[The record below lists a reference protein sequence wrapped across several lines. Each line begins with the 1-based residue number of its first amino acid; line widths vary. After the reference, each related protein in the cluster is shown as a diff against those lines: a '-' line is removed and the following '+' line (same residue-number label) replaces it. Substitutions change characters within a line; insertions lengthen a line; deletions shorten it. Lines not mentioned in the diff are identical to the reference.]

1 MLARERH
8 ANAQAGTSYALPLV
22 ATRIEEAR
30 HGRGE
35 DRIETVVLPDR
46 SVFVIVDGAGG
57 VSGGAAAAEA
67 VCKSVADWCRQ
78 GRAVDWPEWLAQ
90 IDREIS
96 GSKACGLAAAV
107 IIEVKN
113 DGKISG
119 ASVGD
124 CEAWVFVN
132 GTTPKNL
139 TAGQVR
145 KPLLGEGSAVPIGFE
160 GSAGG
165 GTLLAATD
173 GLWKYLN
180 RSRIAETTSIRPLE
194 TAAEALVNGARL
206 RSGALQD
213 DVAVALVGWQ

>member
-1 MLARERH
+1 MLAQERH
-8 ANAQAGTSYALPLV
+8 VNAQAGASYAPPLL
-22 ATRIEEAR
+22 ATRIGEAR

-46 SVFVIVDGAGG
+46 SVFVVADGAGG
-57 VSGGAAAAEA
+57 VLGGATAAETI
-67 VCKSVADWCRQ
+67 CKAVADWCRQ
-78 GRAVDWPEWLAQ
+78 GKAVDWPDWLSH
-90 IDREIS
+90 IDREMS

-107 IIEVKN
+107 IIEIKN
-113 DGKISG
+113 DGKIAG

-132 GTTPKNL
+132 GTSPRNL
-139 TAGQVR
+139 TAGQIR
-145 KPLLGEGSAVPIGFE
+145 KPLLGEGAAIPVGFE
-160 GSAGG
+160 GSANG

-180 RSRIAETTSIRPLE
+180 RSRIAEAISIRPLE
-194 TAAEALVNGARL
+194 TAAEALINGARL

-213 DVAVALVGWQ
+213 DVAVAIVGWQ